1 MTQAAS
7 SDFLEPPSILRLV
20 HSRSSPMTKLC
31 DFCRQYVYLWTNS
44 RTGLTRKCEE
54 NSCHSFDRIMQGLVV
69 NVSITTNPR
78 DLPPERQVT
87 DIFCL
92 CHKEELNQLHR
103 GLVSSIVL
111 RLRWEC
117 HISFTNFSPDP
128 SPKQTLL
135 HLYPLLSVARGF
147 A

>member
-1 MTQAAS
+1 
-7 SDFLEPPSILRLV
+7 
-20 HSRSSPMTKLC
+20 
-31 DFCRQYVYLWTNS
+31 
-44 RTGLTRKCEE
+44 
-54 NSCHSFDRIMQGLVV
+54 MQGLIV
-69 NVSITTNPR
+69 NVSITANLR

-92 CHKEELNQLHR
+92 FHKEGLDQLRR
-103 GLVSSIVL
+103 GLVSL
-111 RLRWEC
+111 KHLRWDC

-128 SPKQTLL
+128 SPKQILL